1 MESTAT
7 QVSSVLQSTL
17 QSTLGFGLLGV
28 VGAVAVLFVFMTVT
42 RFLYVC
48 RPSEILIFSGRK
60 HRLPDGTEVGSRVI
74 FGGRAWRLPLLESV
88 QRMKMLS
95 MPIDV
100 QVQGAYTKVGI
111 ALKVRAIAVIKLS
124 SDPNI
129 VMNAVERF
137 LGRGLNDIQQVA
149 KETLEGNLRG
159 VLATLTP
166 EEVNEDRL
174 KFADSLAAEVEQ
186 DLAKLGLHLDVLKI
200 QHVTDDSNYL
210 ASIGRERIAQVIRDA
225 EIAES
230 NALNEAA
237 KEAAAAEMRAKVAEA
252 DADKAIVQKKNELR
266 RVTAELEGEA
276 KSIEMRAEQAGL
288 AAQAT
293 AQQALQGVRRELEA
307 LRLQVEVVVP
317 AEVKRDAAALDA
329 AGAAAKI
336 AEDGRASAE
345 SLRLVAD
352 AWKAAGP
359 SAPDMFLINRLE
371 EITKIVVDSV
381 GQIQLGPVQLID
393 NGDGMALPRFAAAYP
408 HAVATVLRALAET
421 TGVDVTALLGA
432 NGSAAALAASA
443 GSAVMSAS
451 GSTLTGGRS

>member
-1 MESTAT
+1 MD
-7 QVSSVLQSTL
+7 SSSLSNIGSAISSTL
-17 QSTLGFGLLGV
+17 SIGFVGVLGAGGV
-28 VGAVAVLFVFMTVT
+28 LMLVTVLA

-60 HRLPDGTEVGSRVI
+60 HRLADGSEVGSRVI
-74 FGGRAWRLPLLESV
+74 FGGRAWRIPLIENV

-111 ALKVRAIAVIKLS
+111 PLKVRAIAVMKLS
-124 SDPNI
+124 SDPTV

-137 LGRGLNDIQQVA
+137 LGRGIADIQQVA

-174 KFADSLAAEVEQ
+174 KFADSLAAEVEH
-186 DLAKLGLHLDVLKI
+186 DLSKLGLHLDVLKI
-200 QHVTDDSNYL
+200 QHVTDDANYL

-237 KEAAAAEMRAKVAEA
+237 KESAAAEMRANVAQA
-252 DADKAIVQKKNELR
+252 DAERAIVQKRNELR
-266 RVTAELEGEA
+266 RIAAELESEA
-276 KSIEMRAEQAGL
+276 KSTEARAEQAGL

-293 AQQALQGVRRELEA
+293 AEQALQTVRRELEA
-307 LRLQVEVVVP
+307 LRLQAEVVVP
-317 AEVKRDAAALDA
+317 AEVKREAAALDA

-371 EITKIVVDSV
+371 EITRIVVDSV

-393 NGDGMALPRFAAAYP
+393 NGDGQALPRFAASYP
-408 HAVATVLRALAET
+408 LAVATVLRSLAET

-432 NGSAAALAASA
+432 NGANAAL
-443 GSAVMSAS
+443 SAS
-451 GSTLTGGRS
+451 GSQAAGGRS

>member
-1 MESTAT
+1 MESSTVQEVTSAL
-7 QVSSVLQSTL
+7 SSGLSF
-17 QSTLGFGLLGV
+17 GFM
-28 VGAVAVLFVFMTVT
+28 GALAAGGILVFVMMLT
-42 RFLYVC
+42 RFLYIC

-74 FGGRAWRLPLLESV
+74 FGGRAWRIPLIESV

-111 ALKVRAIAVIKLS
+111 PLKVRAIAVIKLS
-124 SDPNI
+124 SDPNV

-137 LGRGLNDIQQVA
+137 LGRGLQDIQQVA

-174 KFADSLAAEVEQ
+174 KFADSLAGEVEQ

-200 QHVTDDSNYL
+200 QHVTDDANYL
-210 ASIGRERIAQVIRDA
+210 ASIGRERIAQVVRDA

-252 DADKAIVQKKNELR
+252 DAETAIVQKKNELR
-266 RVTAELEGEA
+266 RITAELEGEA
-276 KSIEMRAEQAGL
+276 KSLEMRAEQAGL
-288 AAQAT
+288 AAQMT
-293 AQQALQGVRRELEA
+293 AEQALQAVRRDLEA
-307 LRLQVEVVVP
+307 LRLQAEVVVP
-317 AEVKRDAAALDA
+317 AEVKREAAALDA
-329 AGAAAKI
+329 AGGAAKI
-336 AEDGRASAE
+336 AEDGRASAL
-345 SLRLVAD
+345 SLKLVAD

-371 EITKIVVDSV
+371 EITKIVVESV

-393 NGDGMALPRFAAAYP
+393 NGDGQALPRFAAAYP
-408 HAVATVLRALAET
+408 LAVATVLRSLAET

-432 NGSAAALAASA
+432 NGASAA
-443 GSAVMSAS
+443 MSQS
-451 GSTLTGGRS
+451 GSSLTGGRS

>member
-1 MESTAT
+1 MESSTVQEVTTALHG
-7 QVSSVLQSTL
+7 VLSFGF
-17 QSTLGFGLLGV
+17 LGALAAGGILV
-28 VGAVAVLFVFMTVT
+28 FVMMLT
-42 RFLYVC
+42 RFLYIC

-60 HRLPDGTEVGSRVI
+60 HKLADGTEVGSRVI
-74 FGGRAWRLPLLESV
+74 FGGRAWRIPLIESV

-111 ALKVRAIAVIKLS
+111 PLKVRAIAVIKLS
-124 SDPNI
+124 SDPNT

-137 LGRGLNDIQQVA
+137 LGRGLQDIQQVA

-174 KFADSLAAEVEQ
+174 KFADSLAAEVEH
-186 DLAKLGLHLDVLKI
+186 DLLKLGLHLDVLKI
-200 QHVTDDSNYL
+200 QHVTDDTNYL
-210 ASIGRERIAQVIRDA
+210 ASIGRERIAQVVRDA

-252 DADKAIVQKKNELR
+252 DAEKAIVQKKNELR
-266 RVTAELEGEA
+266 RVTAELEGQA
-276 KSIEMRAEQAGL
+276 KAIEMRAEQAGL

-293 AQQALQGVRRELEA
+293 AEQALQAVRRDLEA
-307 LRLQVEVVVP
+307 LRLQSDVVVP
-317 AEVKRDAAALDA
+317 AEIKREAAALDA

-371 EITKIVVDSV
+371 EITSIVVESV
-381 GQIQLGPVQLID
+381 GQIELGPVQLID
-393 NGDGMALPRFAAAYP
+393 NGDGQTLPRFAAAYP
-408 HAVATVLRALAET
+408 QAVATVLRSLAET
-421 TGVDVTALLGA
+421 TGVDVTALLGQQH
-432 NGSAAALAASA
+432 NGSPL
-443 GSAVMSAS
+443 G
-451 GSTLTGGRS
+451 GNGGRP

>member
-1 MESTAT
+1 MDSTSLSEWSAR
-7 QVSSVLQSTL
+7 
-17 QSTLGFGLLGV
+17 LGGLGLLAG
-28 VGAVAVLFVFMTVT
+28 GGAAVAVLAAVMFLS
-42 RFLYVC
+42 RFLYLC

-60 HRLPDGTEVGSRVI
+60 HRMADGSEVGSRVV
-74 FGGRAWRLPLLESV
+74 FGGRAWRIPLIESV

-111 ALKVRAIAVIKLS
+111 PLKVRAIAVVKLS
-124 SDPNI
+124 SDPSV

-137 LGRGLNDIQQVA
+137 LGRGLGDIQQVA

-200 QHVTDDSNYL
+200 QHVTDDTNYL
-210 ASIGRERIAQVIRDA
+210 ASIGRERIAQVVRDA

-230 NALNEAA
+230 NAHNEAA
-237 KEAAAAEMRAKVAEA
+237 KEAAAADMRAKVAEA
-252 DADKAIVQKKNELR
+252 DADRAILQKRNELR
-266 RVTAELEGEA
+266 RISAELEAATQSAEA
-276 KSIEMRAEQAGL
+276 RAEQAGL

-293 AQQALQGVRRELEA
+293 AEQALQAVRRDLEA
-307 LRLQVEVVVP
+307 IRLQAEVVVP
-317 AEVKRDAAALDA
+317 SDVKREAAALEA
-329 AGAAAKI
+329 AGEAAPI
-336 AEDGRASAE
+336 AENGRASAE

-359 SAPDMFLINRLE
+359 SAPDMFLINKLE
-371 EITKIVVDSV
+371 EITRIVVDSV
-381 GQIQLGPVQLID
+381 GQIQLGPVQLVD
-393 NGDGMALPRFAAAYP
+393 GGDGQTLPRLAAAYP
-408 HAVATVLRALAET
+408 QAVATVLRALADT
-421 TGVDVTALLGA
+421 TGVDVTALLAPATAPRLGA
-432 NGSAAALAASA
+432 G
-443 GSAVMSAS
+443 
-451 GSTLTGGRS
+451 TGGAP